1 MRSDANS
8 GWNEVVFDFANPV
21 IRWVDSTNGEVAT
34 PISADAT
41 YDKLNLFIDWNN
53 GKDFAGNQVG
63 EAITQDVTYY
73 VDNVVMGFGQPVYY
87 QGGSNQTEQE
97 SSDPA
102 DWTLTELTLTF
113 DASDDSGYVLTDFGG
128 NASSVVTGT
137 DAPANSDGSVVKV
150 LKTAGAQTWAGTTFL
165 DVSGDGELISDG
177 NTVVTADVFSA
188 KDDATVLL
196 KLEDGSN
203 SSNFIELGGF
213 DGKQWLGS
221 MGESFLGSINSFRI
235 RPQQ

>member
-1 MRSDANS
+1 ML
-8 GWNEVVFDFANPV
+8 
-21 IRWVDSTNGEVAT
+21 
-34 PISADAT
+34 

-63 EAITQDVTYY
+63 EAITQNVTYY
-73 VDNVVMGFGQPVYY
+73 VDDVVMGFGRPVYY

-97 SSDPA
+97 SSSPA
-102 DWTLTELTLTF
+102 DWTLKELTLTF
-113 DASDDSGYVLTDFGG
+113 DANDNSGYALTDFGG
-128 NASSVVTGT
+128 NASSVVTGN

-203 SSNFIELGGF
+203 SSNFIELGVSTESNGSEAWESLSWDLSTVSGLDHSNNYDKVSIFF
-213 DGKQWLGS
+213 DFGNAGG
-221 MGESFLGSINSFRI
+221 GEVYYLDNVDFSGYIA
-235 RPQQ
+235 